1 MDKIDSELLLKI
13 AELHGIPEGSYN
25 IRKDGTSIGRHSDPD
40 VQIVSKSDKDGID
53 IIVRA
58 GVKGKS
64 VHIPVLL
71 TKGGMLDTVYND
83 FYIGKGAE
91 VTIIAG
97 CGIHNDECGESR
109 HDGVHTFHLD
119 KGSKVTYIERHYAE
133 GDGGKKSFSP
143 VTKAIVGKDACLIME
158 STQLGGVSYTDRKTE
173 AVLRAGAKLIVKEK
187 ILTDADDV
195 AHTYFKVKLMGE
207 DSSADIVS
215 RSVARDNSRQKFVSD
230 MIGKSRCFGH
240 VECDGILMDNAR
252 IVSSPR
258 IDAISPE
265 ASLVH
270 EAAVGKIAGEQL
282 IKLMSLGLTD
292 KQAED
297 AIIEG
302 FLN

>member
-1 MDKIDSELLLKI
+1 
-13 AELHGIPEGSYN
+13 
-25 IRKDGTSIGRHSDPD
+25 
-40 VQIVSKSDKDGID
+40 
-53 IIVRA
+53 
-58 GVKGKS
+58 
-64 VHIPVLL
+64 
-71 TKGGMLDTVYND
+71 
-83 FYIGKGAE
+83 
-91 VTIIAG
+91 
-97 CGIHNDECGESR
+97 
-109 HDGVHTFHLD
+109 
-119 KGSKVTYIERHYAE
+119 
-133 GDGGKKSFSP
+133 
-143 VTKAIVGKDACLIME
+143 
-158 STQLGGVSYTDRKTE
+158 
-173 AVLRAGAKLIVKEK
+173 
-187 ILTDADDV
+187 
-195 AHTYFKVKLMGE
+195 MGE

-240 VECDGILMDNAR
+240 VECDGILMDSAR